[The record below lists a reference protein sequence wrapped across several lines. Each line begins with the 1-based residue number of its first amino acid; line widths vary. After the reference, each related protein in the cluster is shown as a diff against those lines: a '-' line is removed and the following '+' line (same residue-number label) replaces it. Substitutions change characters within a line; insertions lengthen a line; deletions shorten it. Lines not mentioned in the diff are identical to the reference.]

1 METIELIIQLSKLVG
16 GLIIIYFLYKINEGI
31 RKR

>member
-16 GLIIIYFLYKINEGI
+16 GLIIIYFLYRINEGI
-31 RKR
+31 HRK